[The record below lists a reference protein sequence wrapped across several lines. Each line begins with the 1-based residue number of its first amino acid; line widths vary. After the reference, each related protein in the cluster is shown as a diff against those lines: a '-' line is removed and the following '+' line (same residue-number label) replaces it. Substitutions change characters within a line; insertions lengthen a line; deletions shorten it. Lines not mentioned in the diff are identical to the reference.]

1 MTMDNSTPKKVH
13 KKRGWI
19 VAASVVTVVAVAI
32 FLLVSYASK
41 MLSSVVKD
49 RLQAQSESMNG
60 TFTYGDL
67 DVNLWRASV
76 YVTDLDYKLD
86 TTGIKP
92 NGIAGYEISIRK
104 AEFVFLRYWSYLLKK
119 KLDINRVVLHDIASD
134 MTIYD
139 MPPKQNEEAPKDT
152 LAGGTI
158 AVSQK
163 LLEFVAAIN
172 VDRVAINN
180 ASFKLKSIT
189 SKLDLSVDSLFLDVE
204 NLGYDFSS
212 NKLHYNDSVYVCSLR
227 NLYFVQP
234 DGKYTLT
241 VKSFD
246 TKNAEEIKISNIHH
260 VCNVPK
266 EELAVVNG
274 KVPAVW
280 SDVSI
285 KSLKTSKVN
294 IVRSVVEGYVKLD
307 SVNIAGGYASI
318 YKDDTYPPV
327 KVQRP
332 FQPLL
337 AKVTIP
343 LDVRTVNVAL
353 DRFSYTQK
361 SNGFPA
367 SSLGMNSLNLYMHRI
382 SNIDR
387 RDMVALMSTSLD
399 GGGGF
404 MTLNLRLLKDEQST
418 WRCRVFIENSKMS
431 AFNPFIEK
439 LSGANVSGNLKRLE
453 GYFTGD
459 TLNAKGEFVME
470 YDNLDAKILKGKSPI
485 PQLNKYANTINGIIK
500 LMLPRSN
507 PSKLDQAPKAFKV
520 DAKRNLYK
528 PYFVYILSPMFCGIE
543 ETMLQGLFL
552 AKEIHSSEHIS
563 IGGGKSAKQA
573 HKDAVKAEREVAR
586 AEKKAAKEAKS
597 KSKKSK

>member
-1 MTMDNSTPKKVH
+1 MDDSTPKKRH
-13 KKRGWI
+13 KKRNWLIPLSI
-19 VAASVVTVVAVAI
+19 VAVIAVVI
-32 FLLVSYASK
+32 FLLGSYASK

-49 RLQAQSESMNG
+49 RLQAQSESMHG
-60 TFTYGDL
+60 TFTYGEL
-67 DVNLWRASV
+67 DVNLWRAAV
-76 YVTDLDYKLD
+76 NVTDLNYKLD

-92 NGIAGYEISIRK
+92 NGIAGYEIGIRR
-104 AEFVFLRYWSYLLKK
+104 AEFVFLRYWTYLLKK
-119 KLDINRVVLHDIASD
+119 NVDINRVALYDITSD
-134 MTIYD
+134 MSIYD
-139 MPPKQNEEAPKDT
+139 MPPAQKHEDEASKDT
-152 LAGGTI
+152 LTSGTI

-172 VDRVAINN
+172 VEKVAVNN
-180 ASFKLKSIT
+180 ASFKLKSTT

-204 NLGYDFSS
+204 NLGYDFSD
-212 NKLHYNDSVYVCSLR
+212 NKLHYNDSVYICSLR

-246 TKNAEEIKISNIHH
+246 TKNAGEIKISGVHH

-266 EELAVVNG
+266 EELAEVNG
-274 KVPAVW
+274 KIPAVW

-285 KSLKTSKVN
+285 NSLKTSKVN

-327 KVQRP
+327 VVQRP

-337 AKVTIP
+337 AKITIP

-353 DRFSYTQK
+353 DKFSYTQK
-361 SNGFPA
+361 SKGFPA
-367 SSLGMNSLNLYMHRI
+367 SSLGMNNLSLYMHRI
-382 SNIDR
+382 SNIDK

-399 GGGGF
+399 GGGGY
-404 MTLNLRLLKDEQST
+404 MTINLRLLKDDEST

-470 YDNLDAKILKGKSPI
+470 YDSLDAKILKGKSPI

-507 PSKLDQAPKAFKV
+507 PSKPDQAPKAFKV

-528 PYFVYILSPMFCGIE
+528 PYFVYIISPMFCGIE

>member
-1 MTMDNSTPKKVH
+1 MTMDNFTPKKVH

-139 MPPKQNEEAPKDT
+139 MPPKQNEEAHKDT
-152 LAGGTI
+152 LAGGSI

-212 NKLHYNDSVYVCSLR
+212 NKLHYNDARYAISILCSL
-227 NLYFVQP
+227 
-234 DGKYTLT
+234 
-241 VKSFD
+241 
-246 TKNAEEIKISNIHH
+246 
-260 VCNVPK
+260 
-266 EELAVVNG
+266 
-274 KVPAVW
+274 
-280 SDVSI
+280 
-285 KSLKTSKVN
+285 
-294 IVRSVVEGYVKLD
+294 
-307 SVNIAGGYASI
+307 
-318 YKDDTYPPV
+318 
-327 KVQRP
+327 
-332 FQPLL
+332 
-337 AKVTIP
+337 
-343 LDVRTVNVAL
+343 TVN
-353 DRFSYTQK
+353 
-361 SNGFPA
+361 
-367 SSLGMNSLNLYMHRI
+367 
-382 SNIDR
+382 
-387 RDMVALMSTSLD
+387 
-399 GGGGF
+399 
-404 MTLNLRLLKDEQST
+404 TLLL
-418 WRCRVFIENSKMS
+418 
-431 AFNPFIEK
+431 
-439 LSGANVSGNLKRLE
+439 
-453 GYFTGD
+453 
-459 TLNAKGEFVME
+459 
-470 YDNLDAKILKGKSPI
+470 
-485 PQLNKYANTINGIIK
+485 
-500 LMLPRSN
+500 
-507 PSKLDQAPKAFKV
+507 
-520 DAKRNLYK
+520 
-528 PYFVYILSPMFCGIE
+528 
-543 ETMLQGLFL
+543 
-552 AKEIHSSEHIS
+552 
-563 IGGGKSAKQA
+563 
-573 HKDAVKAEREVAR
+573 
-586 AEKKAAKEAKS
+586 
-597 KSKKSK
+597 

>member
-1 MTMDNSTPKKVH
+1 MDDSTPKKRH
-13 KKRGWI
+13 KKRNWLIPLSI
-19 VAASVVTVVAVAI
+19 VAVIAVVI
-32 FLLVSYASK
+32 FLLGSYASK

-49 RLQAQSESMNG
+49 RLQAQSESMHG
-60 TFTYGDL
+60 TFTYGEL
-67 DVNLWRASV
+67 DVNLWRAAV
-76 YVTDLDYKLD
+76 NVTDLNYKLD

-92 NGIAGYEISIRK
+92 NGIAGYEIGIRR
-104 AEFVFLRYWSYLLKK
+104 AEFVFLRYWTYLLKK
-119 KLDINRVVLHDIASD
+119 NVDINRVALYDITSD
-134 MTIYD
+134 MSIYD
-139 MPPKQNEEAPKDT
+139 MPPAQKHEDEASKDT
-152 LAGGTI
+152 LTSGTI

-172 VDRVAINN
+172 VEKVSVNN
-180 ASFKLKSIT
+180 ASFKLKSTT

-204 NLGYDFSS
+204 NLGYDFSD
-212 NKLHYNDSVYVCSLR
+212 NKLHYNDSVYICSLR

-246 TKNAEEIKISNIHH
+246 TKNAGEIKISGVHH

-266 EELAVVNG
+266 EELAEVNG
-274 KVPAVW
+274 KIPAVW

-285 KSLKTSKVN
+285 NSLKTSKVN

-327 KVQRP
+327 VVQRP

-337 AKVTIP
+337 AKITIP

-353 DRFSYTQK
+353 DKFSYTQK
-361 SNGFPA
+361 SKGFPA
-367 SSLGMNSLNLYMHRI
+367 SSLGMNNLSLYMHRI
-382 SNIDR
+382 SNIDK

-399 GGGGF
+399 GGGGY
-404 MTLNLRLLKDEQST
+404 MTINLRLLKDDEST

-470 YDNLDAKILKGKSPI
+470 YDSLDAKILKGKSPI

-507 PSKLDQAPKAFKV
+507 PSKPDQAPKAFKV

-528 PYFVYILSPMFCGIE
+528 PYFVYIISPMFCGIE

-552 AKEIHSSEHIS
+552 AKE

>member
-1 MTMDNSTPKKVH
+1 MDDSTPKKRH
-13 KKRGWI
+13 KKRNWLIPLSI
-19 VAASVVTVVAVAI
+19 VAVIAVVI
-32 FLLVSYASK
+32 FLLGSYASK

-49 RLQAQSESMNG
+49 RLQAQSESMHG
-60 TFTYGDL
+60 TFTYGEL
-67 DVNLWRASV
+67 DVNLWRAAV
-76 YVTDLDYKLD
+76 NVTDLNYKLD

-92 NGIAGYEISIRK
+92 NGIAGYEIGIRR
-104 AEFVFLRYWSYLLKK
+104 AEFVFLRYWTYLLKK
-119 KLDINRVVLHDIASD
+119 NVDINRVALYDITSD
-134 MTIYD
+134 MSIYD
-139 MPPKQNEEAPKDT
+139 MPPAQKHEDEASKDT
-152 LAGGTI
+152 LTSGTI

-172 VDRVAINN
+172 VEKVSVNN

-204 NLGYDFSS
+204 NLGYDFSD
-212 NKLHYNDSVYVCSLR
+212 NKLHYNDSVYICSLR

-246 TKNAEEIKISNIHH
+246 TKNAGEIKISGVHH

-266 EELAVVNG
+266 EELAEVNG
-274 KVPAVW
+274 KIPAVW

-285 KSLKTSKVN
+285 NSLKTSKVN

-353 DRFSYTQK
+353 DKFSYTQK
-361 SNGFPA
+361 SKGFPA
-367 SSLGMNSLNLYMHRI
+367 SSLGMNNLSLYMHRI
-382 SNIDR
+382 SNIDK

-399 GGGGF
+399 GGGGY
-404 MTLNLRLLKDEQST
+404 MTINLRLLKDDEST

-470 YDNLDAKILKGKSPI
+470 YDSLDAKILKGKSPI

-507 PSKLDQAPKAFKV
+507 PSKPDQAPKAFKV

-528 PYFVYILSPMFCGIE
+528 PYFVYIISPMFCGIE

>member
-1 MTMDNSTPKKVH
+1 MTMDNFTPKKVH

-139 MPPKQNEEAPKDT
+139 MPPKQNEEAHKDT
-152 LAGGTI
+152 LAGGSI

-246 TKNAEEIKISNIHH
+246 TKNAKEIKVSNIHH

-307 SVNIAGGYASI
+307 SVNIDGGYASI

-332 FQPLL
+332 FQLLL

-367 SSLGMNSLNLYMHRI
+367 SSLGMNNLNLYMHRI

-459 TLNAKGEFVME
+459 TLYAKGEFVME
-470 YDNLDAKILKGKSPI
+470 YDNLDAKILKGESPI

-507 PSKLDQAPKAFKV
+507 PSKPGQAPKAFKV

-528 PYFVYILSPMFCGIE
+528 PYFVYILSPMFCGIK